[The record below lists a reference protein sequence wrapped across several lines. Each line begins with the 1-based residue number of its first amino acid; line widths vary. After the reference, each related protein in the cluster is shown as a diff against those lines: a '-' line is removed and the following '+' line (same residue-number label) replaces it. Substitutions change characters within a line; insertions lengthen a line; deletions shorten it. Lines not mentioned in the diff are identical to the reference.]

1 MKNRNKLQFWVI
13 DDDPV
18 FRFTIR
24 HQLRKMEE
32 KWELQEFEN
41 AVEAA
46 RYLKENQRPIPLVI
60 LLDIHMPEMDGW
72 EFLDWMIQEGLN
84 NGKEIY
90 IYVVSSSVS
99 ELDLEKSLKY
109 PMIRQYVSKPL
120 QTGLLQFW
128 LQTAVQP

>member
-1 MKNRNKLQFWVI
+1 MKQQNKFYFWVI

-18 FRFTIR
+18 FRFTVK
-24 HQLRKMEE
+24 HQLSRVEE

-41 AVEAA
+41 AIEAVKF
-46 RYLKENQRPIPLVI
+46 LQKNQQPIPLVI

-72 EFLDWMIQEGLN
+72 DFLDWMIQEGLS
-84 NGKEIY
+84 NGQDIY

-120 QTGLLQFW
+120 QAGILQFW
-128 LQTAVQP
+128 LRSALQP